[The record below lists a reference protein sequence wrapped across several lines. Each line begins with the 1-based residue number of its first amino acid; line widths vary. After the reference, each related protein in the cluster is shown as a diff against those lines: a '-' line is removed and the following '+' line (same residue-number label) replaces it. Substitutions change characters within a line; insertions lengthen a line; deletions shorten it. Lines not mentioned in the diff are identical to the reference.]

1 MNEWTPIL
9 DGDRIQEAWEVIESI
24 AAELAERKSNEQLG
38 AFALAERALFFRYL
52 ELARPGRGSEAIAE
66 RFVDAAIDEVAQ
78 TPLPPTLY
86 GGFVGVS
93 WILEHIAK
101 SGSKILDEDPNQA
114 IDSILAALLS
124 RNQWRGD
131 YDLIRGI
138 VGVGVYASER
148 ETPDARACL
157 DAVVGHLAA
166 TAEPVDGGVTWLTRP
181 EWLLPT
187 MRPHTPDG
195 YYNVGVAHGVPAA
208 IWLLARIASSSSSD
222 ARCRTLLD
230 NAVAWVLA
238 QRLSGQPGIFP
249 TWIAPNI
256 TPAASR
262 AAWCYG
268 DPGVAGVLLAAARF
282 VGETSWENAAIETAL
297 KSSQRPP
304 EFTGVADA
312 GLCHGAAGLGQIYGR
327 LFHATGDA
335 RFGEAARF
343 WFERTLALRQPGE
356 GVAGYRAWG
365 MVDMAANKHGWTNDF
380 SFLTGIAG
388 IGLALL
394 GAVTPIE
401 PRWDRLLLLS

>member
-1 MNEWTPIL
+1 HRGWRAGRARSPRGATAEARRLFSSGDGANSHRQDAGGRLARQRQRGAIMNEWTPIL

-166 TAEPVDGGVTWLTRP
+166 TAEPV
-181 EWLLPT
+181 
-187 MRPHTPDG
+187 
-195 YYNVGVAHGVPAA
+195 
-208 IWLLARIASSSSSD
+208 
-222 ARCRTLLD
+222 
-230 NAVAWVLA
+230 
-238 QRLSGQPGIFP
+238 
-249 TWIAPNI
+249 
-256 TPAASR
+256 
-262 AAWCYG
+262 
-268 DPGVAGVLLAAARF
+268 
-282 VGETSWENAAIETAL
+282 
-297 KSSQRPP
+297 
-304 EFTGVADA
+304 
-312 GLCHGAAGLGQIYGR
+312 
-327 LFHATGDA
+327 
-335 RFGEAARF
+335 
-343 WFERTLALRQPGE
+343 
-356 GVAGYRAWG
+356 
-365 MVDMAANKHGWTNDF
+365 
-380 SFLTGIAG
+380 
-388 IGLALL
+388 
-394 GAVTPIE
+394 
-401 PRWDRLLLLS
+401 